1 MSDGAKVE
9 YPANTGSRRGCRAYV
24 RGELSYS
31 PSLPSSRMSKAR
43 MPSMLAVPISA
54 FGVASC
60 WRYFRSLGKGVPIGS
75 FAGFDPLS

>member
-1 MSDGAKVE
+1 MGEGAKVKD
-9 YPANTGSRRGCRAYV
+9 PANTGSRRGCRAYE

-31 PSLPSSRMSKAR
+31 PSSPSLRMSIAR

-75 FAGFDPLS
+75 FAEFDRLG